1 MKVLFVIDV
10 QNDFVTGPLGTKE
23 AQAAIPNI
31 VDKIREF
38 DGYVVA
44 TRDTHYDDYSK
55 TLEGKKL
62 PIPHCKMG
70 TTGRDLPND
79 VWEVIKCK
87 KEYAIY
93 SKNTFGT
100 FEYINE
106 LNFIHTKEVPIHKIE
121 IVGFCT
127 DICVISNALILRA
140 AFPNIPIEVDAK
152 CCAGV
157 TPELH
162 EAALKVM
169 KSCQIDII

>member
-23 AQAAIPNI
+23 AQAAVYNI
-31 VDKIREF
+31 RDKIKQF
-38 DGYVVA
+38 DGRIFA
-44 TRDTHYDDYSK
+44 TTDAHYADYPK

-62 PIPHCKMG
+62 PVPHCQVG
-70 TTGRDLPND
+70 TEGQLIPYWIMIELIDKHFINY
-79 VWEVIKCK
+79 K
-87 KEYAIY
+87 KE
-93 SKNTFGT
+93 TFGT
-100 FEYINE
+100 FDYLEDLKE
-106 LNFIHTKEVPIHKIE
+106 WNFIDPIEKIE

-169 KSCQIDII
+169 KSCQIDVI

>member
-10 QNDFVTGPLGTKE
+10 QNDFITGPLGTKE

-31 VDKIREF
+31 VNKIREF
-38 DGYVVA
+38 DGYVAV
-44 TRDTHYDDYSK
+44 TLDTHYDDYPK

-62 PIPHCKMG
+62 PIPHCKIG

-79 VWEVIKCK
+79 VWEAIKCK
-87 KEYAIY
+87 KECATY
-93 SKNTFGT
+93 SKDTFGT
-100 FEYINE
+100 FKYIDD
-106 LNFIHTKEVPIHKIE
+106 LNFINKKEPIEKIE

>member
-10 QNDFVTGPLGTKE
+10 QNDFLTGPLGTKE
-23 AQAAIPNI
+23 AQAAVPNI
-31 VDKIREF
+31 VKKIREF
-38 DGYVVA
+38 DGYVFA
-44 TRDTHYDDYSK
+44 TVDQHNYDYLN

-62 PIPHCKMG
+62 PVPHCIKDTEG
-70 TTGRDLPND
+70 EDIPED
-79 VWEVIKCK
+79 VEKEIHKKTYDIFCK
-87 KEYAIY
+87 K
-93 SKNTFGT
+93 TFGT
-100 FEYINE
+100 FEYIDL
-106 LNFIHTKEVPIHKIE
+106 LNDINKKKPIEKIE

-140 AFPNIPIEVDAK
+140 AFPNVPIEVDAK